1 MKGDDVVLEYDGEEK
16 RNLMRESVDARCER
30 FNIKLKLIVYLSLI
44 LFVTVLAVAVFWK
57 YPDEMRKALIYY
69 YIIFSVSYIP
79 LILFSVFGLRNIVN
93 SSDEYVFFETVL
105 DNFGVSVGRYYF
117 TVSFRGVKGERYTGK
132 TSALY
137 REYSSSLRFEDWRGA
152 RVLAAYSRLNGKVF
166 VIRKL

>member
-1 MKGDDVVLEYDGEEK
+1 MLEFGSEERK
-16 RNLMRESVDARCER
+16 KLMRESVDARCER

-93 SSDEYVFFETVL
+93 NSDEYVFFETVL
-105 DNFGVSVGRYYF
+105 DNFGVSMGRYYF
-117 TVSFRGVKGERYTGK
+117 TVSVRGAKGEQYTGR
-132 TSALY
+132 TSAVY
-137 REYSSSLRFEDWRGA
+137 REYSSSLCFEDWRMA

-166 VIRKL
+166 VVRRL